1 MSSDKPIL
9 YGARYSVYVRVAI
22 MALETKGVAYT
33 LTPVD
38 IFARGGPPEFYRALN
53 PFNKIPT
60 FVHDG
65 FALFETVAI
74 NRYVDEAF
82 EGPPLQPADVRQR
95 ARMMQM
101 VSMADA
107 YAYQALVWDIYAER
121 ISKPREGDASDEA
134 LISSAMPKAR
144 RYLAA
149 LHDLQAGTRY
159 LVCDHPTLADCH
171 AAPIFGYFLM
181 TPEGRKLIT
190 EFPKLERWW
199 SAMEAHPSWQAASQA
214 E

>member
-9 YGARYSVYVRVAI
+9 YGASYSVYVRAAI
-22 MALETKGVAYT
+22 MALEAKGVGYSNE
-33 LTPVD
+33 PVD

-65 FALFETVAI
+65 FALFETIAI

-82 EGPPLQPADVRQR
+82 DGPALQPADVRQR

-101 VSMADA
+101 VSMADN

-121 ISKPREGDASDEA
+121 ISKPLEGDESDEV
-134 LISSAMPKAR
+134 LISSALPKAR
-144 RYLAA
+144 RYLSA
-149 LHDLQAGTRY
+149 LHGLQGDTRY
-159 LVCDHPTLADCH
+159 LACDSISLADFH

-181 TPEGRKLIT
+181 TPEGKKLIA
-190 EFPKLERWW
+190 EFPKLQRWW
-199 SAMEAHPSWQAASQA
+199 REMEAHPAWRAASA
-214 E
+214 